1 MDRTERGSPPLN
13 GEEAAFRK
21 ATPSSSRSAKTL
33 RNHKAQTATDQA
45 TAELH
50 PRNALRGTSGG
61 SAMADVTFISE
72 KTRESFRA
80 RRSRALEAALRCARE
95 ASKPG
100 TDQARAIALLCA
112 VGRYAEQ
119 LRPAPGV
126 EGAR

>member
-1 MDRTERGSPPLN
+1 MHPINDGGPPAGSP
-13 GEEAAFRK
+13 GEKASQMLSLAAQ
-21 ATPSSSRSAKTL
+21 SV
-33 RNHKAQTATDQA
+33 RNVTQTAPPFKHLA
-45 TAELH
+45 SVPARRPNRE
-50 PRNALRGTSGG
+50 GG
-61 SAMADVTFISE
+61 AMADVTFITE

-119 LRPAPGV
+119 LRPGPGL